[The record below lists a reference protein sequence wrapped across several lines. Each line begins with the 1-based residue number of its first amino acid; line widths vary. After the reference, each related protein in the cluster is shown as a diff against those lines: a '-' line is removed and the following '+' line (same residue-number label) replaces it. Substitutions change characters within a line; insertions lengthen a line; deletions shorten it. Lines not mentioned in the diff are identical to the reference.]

1 MPHDAR
7 ALARAA
13 RARARERGEP
23 YTAARQAVL
32 AIRQRMEVSGET
44 YAEAEAVLDA
54 PVLDASVLGKPVL
67 GETVLGETG
76 LNPKYT
82 LDTFVIGFGNRF
94 AYAAAVTVAEAPG
107 KAHNPLFIYGGS
119 GLSQRRLL
127 HAIGHRAR
135 ALYPGLK
142 VRCASFEA
150 FTRDFISA
158 VRDGKLDGFRRRY
171 RDADLLLLDDIQ
183 FLGYEEGTQE
193 EFLRTFSALHNAG
206 GQIVITSDR
215 TPRRLVSLDDRLR
228 VRLEWGLVIDIQS
241 EPAAQA
247 AGGQASSPRAG

>member
-32 AIRQRMEVSGET
+32 AIRQRMEEFGET

-54 PVLDASVLGKPVL
+54 SLFDASVLGNP
-67 GETVLGETG
+67 VLGETG
-76 LNPKYT
+76 LDPKHT
-82 LDTFVIGFGNRF
+82 FDTFVIGFGNRF

-107 KAHNPLFIYGGS
+107 KARNPLFIYGGS
-119 GLSQRRLL
+119 GPGQRHLL

-150 FTRDFISA
+150 FTSDFISA
-158 VRDGKLDGFRRRY
+158 VRDGELDGFRRRY
-171 RDADLLLLDDIQ
+171 RDADLLLLEDIQ
-183 FLGYEEGTQE
+183 FLGNEEGTQE
-193 EFLRTFSALHNAG
+193 EFFRTFSALHHAG
-206 GQIVITSDR
+206 RQIVITSDR
-215 TPRRLVSLDDRLR
+215 APRRLVSLEDRLR
-228 VRLEWGLVIDIQS
+228 VRLEWGLLIDVQS

-247 AGGQASSPRAG
+247 AGGPASSPRAG

>member
-32 AIRQRMEVSGET
+32 AIRQRMEESGET

-54 PVLDASVLGKPVL
+54 PVL
-67 GETVLGETG
+67 GETG

-82 LDTFVIGFGNRF
+82 FDTFVIGFGNRF

-119 GLSQRRLL
+119 GLSQRHLL

-150 FTRDFISA
+150 FTSDFISA

-193 EFLRTFSALHNAG
+193 EFLRTFNALHNAG
-206 GQIVITSDR
+206 GQIVITGDR
-215 TPRRLVSLDDRLR
+215 APRRLVSLDDRLR
-228 VRLEWGLVIDIQS
+228 VRLEWGLLIDVQS

-247 AGGQASSPRAG
+247 AGGPASSPRAG